1 MHFDDTGIVRV
12 PTRRFQLLGGAVKI
26 LDMVMISP
34 KPSVKKI
41 LTLKMMKTMI
51 IGQNV
56 SRHMLYRI
64 IYTLYKLFVIIMNK
78 RE

>member
-1 MHFDDTGIVRV
+1 MHFGDTGVVI
-12 PTRRFQLLGGAVKI
+12 
-26 LDMVMISP
+26 MSP
-34 KPSVKKI
+34 IPNVTQI

-56 SRHMLYRI
+56 SRHKLYRI
-64 IYTLYKLFVIIMNK
+64 IYILYKSFVIIMNK

>member
-1 MHFDDTGIVRV
+1 MHFDDTSV
-12 PTRRFQLLGGAVKI
+12 LLGFPRAPRKI
-26 LDMVMISP
+26 SKIRVETLLDKVTNTERHQ
-34 KPSVKKI
+34 K